1 MDERQFLLALFE
13 AAIAAADPACCLPP
27 HLPSPP
33 SGRIIVLGAG
43 KASAAMAAAVEKHM
57 QTRVSGLV
65 ITRYGHG
72 VSCRSIEIVEAAH
85 PVPDERGRLAALRIA
100 AMAAGLNRDDL
111 VLCLFSGGGSA
122 LLAAPAD
129 GLTLEDKQAVN
140 RQLLASGA
148 PISEM
153 NCVRKHLSL
162 LKGGRLAV
170 RAYPARVLA
179 LIISDVPGDDPAVIA
194 SGPTIADPTTSEEAR
209 AIVAKYNLKL
219 PSRVT
224 NFLES
229 PQSET
234 PKPGDPR
241 LITAEARIIA
251 APSQSLAAAARQA
264 EAAGWQPLNLGDR
277 IEGEAREV
285 ARRHAAIVSRPKTVL
300 LSGGETTVTVRGKG
314 RGGRN
319 TEYLLS
325 LAIAL
330 GEKNGRFAIA
340 ADTDG
345 IDGSESNAGAILT
358 PDTLER
364 AKALGLDAKAHLAA
378 NDAYGFFDNLG
389 DLVFTGPTRTNVND
403 FRAMLIR

>member
-13 AAIAAADPACCLPP
+13 ASIAAADPAYCLPP

-57 QTRVSGLV
+57 QTTVRGLV

-72 VSCRSIEIVEAAH
+72 VPLRSIEIVEAAH
-85 PVPDERGRLAALRIA
+85 PVPDERGRFAALRIA
-100 AMAAGLNRDDL
+100 DMVTGLSRNDL

-129 GLTLEDKQAVN
+129 GLTLEDKQEVN

-162 LKGGRLAV
+162 LKGGRLAA

-194 SGPTIADPTTSEEAR
+194 SGPTIADPSTSEEAR
-209 AIVAKYNLKL
+209 AVVAKYNLKL

-224 NFLES
+224 RFLES

-241 LITAEARIIA
+241 LTTADARIIA

-285 ARRHAAIVSRPKTVL
+285 ARRHAAIVSRPGTVL

-330 GEKNGRFAIA
+330 GETNGRFAIA

-345 IDGSESNAGAILT
+345 IDGSENNAGAILT

-364 AKALGLDAKAHLAA
+364 AKALGLDAEAHLAA
-378 NDAYGFFDNLG
+378 NDAYGFFENLG

-403 FRAMLIR
+403 FRAMLI